1 MSSLCLPSISYLS
14 LPKNLVQ
21 AMAVSKK
28 KPVAQK
34 VGPIIEI
41 KNFKSVL
48 DVKITASRVNVLFGR
63 PNSGK
68 SNILEALSLF
78 NFIQP
83 KIQRQVEGNVM
94 RYNTLDNLFYDR
106 NLSEDIRVDYKGNVA
121 VLSYYPGANGFLQMV
136 NPEPKFLKNKNAYYK
151 RGLTIS
157 DFQAE
162 GAILPEP
169 RKNKFSALLSL
180 LTEEGQLSSPAWNGS
195 AKNPVRRYEFRD
207 GISYSNPFR
216 GYLMPFGE
224 NLFTIVQENSAIKEW
239 ISSFFEGFNL
249 EFLLDYSSKK
259 FEIQKKENG
268 IVYKIPFELTPDTLR
283 RMLFYVAAIYSN
295 KDATILLEEPESH
308 TFPPYIKELSEM
320 IKDDKNNTYFI
331 TTHSPYFINSLIED
345 SLQIKDISFFHVY
358 YESYQTKIKKLTRKD
373 LDVLW
378 GSGADVFF
386 NLDSVHK

>member
-1 MSSLCLPSISYLS
+1 
-14 LPKNLVQ
+14 
-21 AMAVSKK
+21 MAVTKK
-28 KPVAQK
+28 KQVARK
-34 VGPIIEI
+34 VGPVIEI

-48 DVKITASRVNVLFGR
+48 DIKITASRVNVLFGR

-83 KIQRQVEGNVM
+83 KIQRQVEANVM

-106 NLSEDIRVDYKGNVA
+106 NLSKDIRVDYKDNVA
-121 VLSYYPGANGFLQMV
+121 VLSYYAGANCFLQMV
-136 NPEPKFLKNKNAYYK
+136 NPQPKFLKNKNAYYK
-151 RGLTIS
+151 RGLSINDLQT
-157 DFQAE
+157 Q
-162 GAILPEP
+162 GPILSEP
-169 RKNKFSALLSL
+169 RKDKFSPLFSL
-180 LTEEGQLSSPAWNGS
+180 LNEDGQSSQSTWNVS
-195 AKNPVRRYEFRD
+195 ENNPVRRYEFKD
-207 GISYSNPFR
+207 GISYSDPFR
-216 GYLMPFGE
+216 GYLKPFGE
-224 NLFTIVQENSAIKEW
+224 NLFTIVQESPTIKEW

-295 KDATILLEEPESH
+295 KGATILLEEPESH

-320 IKDDKNNTYFI
+320 IKADKNNTYFI

-345 SLQIKDISFFHVY
+345 SLHIKDVSFFHVY
-358 YESYQTKIKKLTRKD
+358 YENYQTKIKKLTGKD

-386 NLDSVHK
+386 NLDSIHK

>member
-1 MSSLCLPSISYLS
+1 
-14 LPKNLVQ
+14 
-21 AMAVSKK
+21 MAVSKK
-28 KPVAQK
+28 KPVARK
-34 VGPIIEI
+34 VGQPIVQI

-48 DVKITASRVNVLFGR
+48 DVKITPSRVNVLFGR

-83 KIQRQVEGNVM
+83 KTQRQSEVNVM

-121 VLSYYPGANGFLQMV
+121 VLSFYPAANCFLQMV
-136 NPEPKFLKNKNAYYK
+136 NPEPKFLKNKESYSRQGLSINDIQAKGSILSDPPKNQFNA
-151 RGLTIS
+151 LFS
-157 DFQAE
+157 
-162 GAILPEP
+162 IL
-169 RKNKFSALLSL
+169 N
-180 LTEEGQLSSPAWNGS
+180 EEGQPSDIAWKGRE
-195 AKNPVRRYEFRD
+195 KNPVRRYEFKD

-216 GYLMPFGE
+216 SYLMPFGE
-224 NLFTIVQENSAIKEW
+224 NLFTIVQENPAIKEW
-239 ISSFFEGFNL
+239 VSSFFESFNL

-268 IVYKIPFELTPDTLR
+268 IVYKIPFESTPDTLR

-295 KDATILLEEPESH
+295 KDAVILMEEPESH

-320 IKDDKNNTYFI
+320 IKSDKHNTYFI

-345 SLQIKDISFFHVY
+345 SIQIKDISFFHVY
-358 YESYQTKIKKLTRKD
+358 YESYQTKIKKLAQKD

-378 GSGADVFF
+378 GNGADLFF